1 MRRKWT
7 RADQVEAAAGGH
19 AVRGVKRKVQVAT
32 AWGGQRALAGLVA
45 AVLAAL
51 WLVSPFLLEKYDLY
65 ILNVIAVNALLAI
78 GLNVVLGTAR
88 QFALSS
94 AAFYG
99 VGAYVSALAQLHLG
113 VGFFPGLIAAG
124 IAGGLIAA
132 LVSMTAWRV
141 GGLYLAMITFG
152 FGEIFQFFLVHA
164 DAITNGPDGLAVPRP
179 VTGEGGLVWLF
190 TPVLAVMIG
199 AAVLLHRGA
208 LGRVLVALGDS
219 EEALSSLGLSPKLY
233 KTIAFAISGVF
244 ASVAGAM
251 IVAVVGFVDP
261 YSFGLE
267 QTLLHLTMVAVGGF
281 GSLVGALA
289 GATSLTLLAEVLRQ
303 YHGIQE
309 IVYGAVL
316 LLVFYFFPGGLA
328 GLPTALRRLGRRR

>member
-1 MRRKWT
+1 M
-7 RADQVEAAAGGH
+7 EAARTASGG
-19 AVRGVKRKVQVAT
+19 
-32 AWGGQRALAGLVA
+32 RALGIGLVA
-45 AVLAAL
+45 ALALL
-51 WLVSPFLLEKYDLY
+51 WLASPFLLAKYDLY
-65 ILNVIAVNALLAI
+65 VLNLVAVNALLAV
-78 GLNVVLGTAR
+78 GLNVVLGMAR

-99 VGAYVSALAQLHLG
+99 VGAYASALVQLHLG
-113 VGFFPGLIAAG
+113 LGFFPGLLAAG
-124 IAGGLIAA
+124 LAGGLVAA

-164 DAITNGPDGLAVPRP
+164 DAVTNGPDGLAVPRP
-179 VTGEGGLVWLF
+179 ALGGLAAAGEGALVWLF
-190 TPVLAVMIG
+190 APVLAVMLGG
-199 AAVLLHRGA
+199 AYLLYRGA
-208 LGRVLVALGDS
+208 LGRVLTALGDS
-219 EEALSSLGLSPKLY
+219 EEALSSLSLSPRLY
-233 KTIAFAISGVF
+233 KTVAFALSGVF

-251 IVAVVGFVDP
+251 LVAVVGFIDP

-281 GSLVGALA
+281 GSLAGALA
-289 GATSLTLLAEVLRQ
+289 GAVSLTLLAEVLRD

-309 IVYGAVL
+309 IIYGAVL

-328 GLPTALRRLGRRR
+328 GLPAALRRLGRRGR